1 MPHIV
6 TDNCRKCRFTE
17 CVSVC
22 PVECF
27 HADDEMIY
35 IDPDGCIDCGGCIPV
50 CPVSAIYDTLNMP
63 DEFEPWIAVNAE
75 RAPQLPVVFSK
86 QPPLDGAERRRDE
99 LGFGS

>member
-1 MPHIV
+1 MTHIV

-27 HADDEMIY
+27 HADDEMTY
-35 IDPDGCIDCGGCIPV
+35 IDPDTYIDCGGCIPV
-50 CPVSAIYDTLNMP
+50 CPVNAIYDTLDMP
-63 DEFEPWIAVNAE
+63 ANLEPWIAVNAE
-75 RAPQLPVVFSK
+75 RLDQLPVIFSK
-86 QPPLDGAERRRDE
+86 QAPLEGAEWCRDE